1 LPYLTLSEGKYYSP
15 TIDVRGYSDVSFRF
29 MSEVDNST
37 VTIQESPDGIAWTDV
52 STYIIPHNKLVY
64 INYTVNGGF
73 VRVIANTDMEVS
85 LLTKE

>member
-1 LPYLTLSEGKYYSP
+1 M
-15 TIDVRGYSDVSFRF
+15 DVRGNTDVSFRF

-37 VTIQESPDGIAWTDV
+37 VTIQESSDGIAWADV
-52 STYIIPHNKLVY
+52 STYIIPQNKLVY

-73 VRVIANTDMEVS
+73 VRVVANTDMEVS